1 MKFVSI
7 YRVKNKM
14 SEIIIN
20 DKLDM
25 SNIYKRRTYSLL
37 SDDEESSDE
46 SSLELSQKEI
56 EEGENTQEE
65 LLKTC
70 KTFMKGV
77 TIGGIAVIITVII
90 ILEIYQL

>member
-46 SSLELSQKEI
+46 I